1 MFYNIKNGIKKDTIP
16 FVVSKKMPIFAL
28 LLINK
33 AVNNVTNQC
42 RYKDNKINKEN
53 KYEVRFIRH
62 NEKSS

>member
-1 MFYNIKNGIKKDTIP
+1 MFYNILFVIKYYSIP
-16 FVVSKKMPIFAL
+16 VVAIIFYSIFAL